1 MAIAKRCAPDAEED
15 PWDAHSTI
23 MTWASSILL
32 AIIFLIVLG
41 VSTIWLT
48 VHPRQ
53 LQYAVEDVLVSNFHL
68 DLNRSHLVT
77 ANFSIKMS
85 TNNSNHRVTF
95 TYESMNVSVKIRD
108 RILASANGPP
118 LFHDK
123 DKFKEFR
130 VNLTSNNVEL
140 HGSTLKALKETNS
153 LEGIKINVIIEARVK
168 FKALHW
174 KQDHCR
180 IQIFCGEV
188 EAHSQGKAF
197 KQTNCDV
204 EL

>member
-15 PWDAHSTI
+15 PWDAHSSI

-53 LQYAVEDVLVSNFHL
+53 LQFAVEDVLVSNFKPNN
-68 DLNRSHLVT
+68 NRSRLVT

-108 RILASANGPP
+108 QILASANGPP

-123 DKFKEFR
+123 DKFKEFW
-130 VNLTSNNVEL
+130 VYLTSNNVEL
-140 HGSTLKALKETNS
+140 HGSTLKDWKETGF
-153 LEGIKINVIIEARVK
+153 EDIKINVIIEARVK

-188 EAHSQGKAF
+188 EAHSPGKAF

>member
-15 PWDAHSTI
+15 PWDAHSSI

-53 LQYAVEDVLVSNFHL
+53 LQFAVEDVLVSNFKPNN
-68 DLNRSHLVT
+68 NRSRLVT

-108 RILASANGPP
+108 QILASANGPP

-123 DKFKEFR
+123 DKFKEFW
-130 VNLTSNNVEL
+130 VYLTSNNVEL
-140 HGSTLKALKETNS
+140 HGSTLKDWKETGF
-153 LEGIKINVIIEARVK
+153 EDIKINVIIQARVK

-188 EAHSQGKAF
+188 EAHSPGKAF